1 MGFGSFSGHDR
12 VKSDDDLASRVAPS
26 DLFDRLRGIGQRVGS
41 IDDRCDLTGFYH
53 LREGRQILVLLR
65 HEKPPQSLAHESK
78 RHHRA
83 DQATPAGNPAMV
95 EPSAVRN
102 EHPLWSE
109 RTPEARQR
117 KFRRVVENE
126 VVPFAVRSEEHTS
139 ELQSLK

>member
-26 DLFDRLRGIGQRVGS
+26 DLFDRLRAIGQRVGS

-83 DQATPAGNPAMV
+83 DEAAPARQPTMV
-95 EPSAVRN
+95 EPPAVR
-102 EHPLWSE
+102 HSYPRWF
-109 RTPEARQR
+109 QR
-117 KFRRVVENE
+117 
-126 VVPFAVRSEEHTS
+126 A
-139 ELQSLK
+139 